1 MKTFLLYAV
10 ASHKASILNEKKVIE
25 VLDSAK
31 DNGFERVIIIKKSQM
46 IAKTKE
52 LKKRFDVDVYPK
64 TSIAKAISNSNAC
77 MVINDGL
84 KRNRKKT
91 TVDQIEKIGAMKM
104 KFMLCMTM

>member
-46 IAKTKE
+46 VAKTKE

-64 TSIAKAISNSNAC
+64 TSIEKAISNSNAC

-91 TVDQIEKIGAMKM
+91 TIDQIEKTGAMKM